1 MKEKL
6 LKPFRKMAY
15 KANKYSPE
23 LLLGAG
29 VVGVIGATVLACNAS
44 RKVDDILEEHTTS
57 LGNIYNASEQ
67 LSDIYS
73 RKDVAKDLVITYS
86 RTTRD
91 LVRLYSPSI
100 ILGGLSLA
108 AIFGSHRILKGRNV
122 ALAAAYT
129 TLDESY
135 KLYRERV
142 VEEYGEQ
149 KDYDLKHGIIREK
162 VKETYTDEDGK
173 KKTKTVEKTS
183 FDTRGSSM
191 YARFFDEYAE
201 RWSPDPYMNLT
212 FLKHKQ
218 AYWNDIL
225 RVRGQQVVFLN
236 EIYADLGFER
246 TREGQIVGWVYESEK
261 GDGYIDFGFD
271 KYERFLSGHERSV
284 LLDFNV
290 DGIVYDIL

>member
-6 LKPFRKMAY
+6 LKPFKQVAY
-15 KANKYSPE
+15 KANKHSPE

-29 VVGVIGATVLACNAS
+29 VVGLISATVLACNAS
-44 RKVDDILEEHTTS
+44 RKVDDILEEHFNS
-57 LGNIYNASEQ
+57 LGNIKHAVEE
-67 LSDIYS
+67 LSDVYS
-73 RKDVAKDLVITYS
+73 KTDSAKDVVITYS
-86 RTTRD
+86 RTTRSF
-91 LVRLYSPSI
+91 VKLYSPSV

-129 TLDESY
+129 ALDETY
-135 KLYRERV
+135 KAYRERV

-149 KDYDLKHGIIREK
+149 KDYDLSHGIIREK
-162 VKETYTDEDGK
+162 VKETYTGKDGK
-173 KKTKTVEKTS
+173 KKTKTVEKTR
-183 FDTRGSSM
+183 FDARGASK

-225 RVRGQQVVFLN
+225 RVRGQKVVFLN

-246 TREGQIVGWVYESEK
+246 TKEGQIVGWVYESET

-271 KYERFLSGHERSV
+271 KFENFLSGHERSV

>member
-6 LKPFRKMAY
+6 LKPFKQVAY
-15 KANKYSPE
+15 KANKHSPE

-29 VVGVIGATVLACNAS
+29 VVGLISATVLACNAS
-44 RKVDDILEEHTTS
+44 RKVDDILEEHFNS
-57 LGNIYNASEQ
+57 LGNIKHAVEE
-67 LSDIYS
+67 LSDVYS
-73 RKDVAKDLVITYS
+73 KTDSAKDVVITYAG
-86 RTTRD
+86 TTRS
-91 LVRLYSPSI
+91 LVKLYSPSV

-129 TLDESY
+129 ALDETY
-135 KLYRERV
+135 KAYRERV
-142 VEEYGEQ
+142 VEEYGEK
-149 KDYDLKHGIIREK
+149 KDYDLSHGIIREK
-162 VKETYTDEDGK
+162 VKETYTDKDGK
-173 KKTKTVEKTS
+173 KKTKTVEKTR
-183 FDTRGSSM
+183 FDARGASK

-212 FLKHKQ
+212 FLRHKQ

-225 RVRGQQVVFLN
+225 RLRGQKVVFLN
-236 EIYADLGFER
+236 EIYEDLGFER
-246 TREGQIVGWVYESEK
+246 TKEGQIVGWVYESEA

-271 KYERFLSGHERSV
+271 KFEQFLSGHEKSV

>member
-6 LKPFRKMAY
+6 LKPFKQVAY
-15 KANKYSPE
+15 KANKHSPE

-29 VVGVIGATVLACNAS
+29 VVGLISATVLACNAS
-44 RKVDDILEEHTTS
+44 RKVDDILEEHFNS
-57 LGNIYNASEQ
+57 LGNIKHAVEE
-67 LSDIYS
+67 LSDVYS
-73 RKDVAKDLVITYS
+73 KTDSAKDVVITYAG
-86 RTTRD
+86 TTRS
-91 LVRLYSPSI
+91 LVKLYSPSV

-129 TLDESY
+129 ALDETY
-135 KLYRERV
+135 KAYRERV
-142 VEEYGEQ
+142 VEEYGEK
-149 KDYDLKHGIIREK
+149 KDYDLSHGIIREK
-162 VKETYTDEDGK
+162 VKETYTDKDGK
-173 KKTKTVEKTS
+173 KKTKTVEKTR
-183 FDTRGSSM
+183 FDARGASK
-191 YARFFDEYAE
+191 YARFFDEYAD

-212 FLKHKQ
+212 FLRHKQ

-225 RVRGQQVVFLN
+225 RLRGQKVVFLN
-236 EIYADLGFER
+236 EIYEDLGFER
-246 TREGQIVGWVYESEK
+246 TKEGQIVGWVYESEA

-271 KYERFLSGHERSV
+271 KFEQFLSGHEKSV